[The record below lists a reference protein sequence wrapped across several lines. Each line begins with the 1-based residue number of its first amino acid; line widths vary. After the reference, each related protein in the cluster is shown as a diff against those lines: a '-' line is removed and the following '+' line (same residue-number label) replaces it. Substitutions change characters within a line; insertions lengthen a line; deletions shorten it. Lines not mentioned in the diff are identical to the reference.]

1 MKNTLL
7 IGGAVIALLVVGVW
21 WSQGMQASDSDVI
34 SRNGIHWHPTL
45 AIYTK
50 GVQQEIPANI
60 GVGLQYEGMPTYDSG
75 MRMSAIHTHDDMP
88 VVHLEF
94 SGTVRENDLKLGN
107 FFRIWG
113 KDMSSF
119 GSNMRMMVNGVPNTE
134 FEQYIMRDGNI
145 IELRYD

>member
-7 IGGAVIALLVVGVW
+7 IGGVIIALLIIGVW
-21 WSQGMQASDSDVI
+21 WSRDMQASDPDVI

-45 AIYTK
+45 AIYVK
-50 GVQQEIPANI
+50 GVRQEIPANI
-60 GVGLQYEGMPTYDSG
+60 GVGSQYEGRPTYDSV

-88 VVHLEF
+88 IVHLEF
-94 SGTVRENDLKLGN
+94 PGIVRADDLKLGN

-113 KDMSSF
+113 KNMDSF
-119 GSNMRMMVNGVPNTE
+119 GSNMRMVVNGKENAE
-134 FEQYIMRDGNI
+134 FENYVMHDGDS